1 MLDIGFY
8 VSRISKIITFQHL
21 LGVDLWEVDLVGVD
35 LVEVDLVGVDFMT
48 VDLVGLNRSNTP
60 EEVAHER

>member
-1 MLDIGFY
+1 M
-8 VSRISKIITFQHL
+8 
-21 LGVDLWEVDLVGVD
+21 GVD

-48 VDLVGLNRSNTP
+48 VDLVGMNRSNTP